1 MNVLDSRREAQA
13 WAFGASHSASAQG
26 IRVEISFKVMA
37 PRRLDKVENEQSY
50 SKMDHARR
58 LSSSCLRH
66 VFQRASNFS
75 LLSRWGNVS
84 STDLPCGPL
93 FNGPPGE
100 FGADEGGE
108 DDGVTVPE
116 NRPMRR
122 AFPIKK
128 LRDTSAES

>member
-1 MNVLDSRREAQA
+1 M
-13 WAFGASHSASAQG
+13 
-26 IRVEISFKVMA
+26 EISFKVMA

-50 SKMDHARR
+50 SKIDQARR

-66 VFQRASNFS
+66 VFQRASSFS
-75 LLSRWGNVS
+75 LLSPEGDVS
-84 STDLPCGPL
+84 SVGSL
-93 FNGPPGE
+93 FNGPGE

-108 DDGVTVPE
+108 DDGVIVPE
-116 NRPMRR
+116 NKPMRR